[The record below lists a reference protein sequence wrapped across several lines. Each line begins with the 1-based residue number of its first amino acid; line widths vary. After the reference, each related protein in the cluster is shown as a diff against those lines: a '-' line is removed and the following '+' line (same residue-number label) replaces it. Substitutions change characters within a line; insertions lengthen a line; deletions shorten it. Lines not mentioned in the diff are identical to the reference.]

1 MHRQLLQGW
10 RTLIAIGGSAA
21 LTATIAAAVDPVG
34 PFGAEARYQ
43 QERAACESGQ
53 SQQDRATCL
62 REAGAALQE
71 ARQGRLAD
79 GPARYQQNELARCG
93 YLPAEE
99 RSACHARMQGQG
111 TTSGSVAAG
120 GIYREYREYVTGEA
134 PTAGASAR

>member
-134 PTAGASAR
+134 PTVGAPAR